1 MLAQLIQD
9 KLDAYKADDPTMG
22 EVSGNSFAALMG
34 MLGSCSTLQVPLKLG
49 YAAVADPEWE
59 PRNGPGFP

>member
-22 EVSGNSFAALMG
+22 EVSGDGIAALGG
-34 MLGSCSTLQVPLKLG
+34 MLGWCSSPQAPLELG
-49 YAAVADPEWE
+49 HAAVADPRW
-59 PRNGPGFP
+59 GP